1 MDTWV
6 SYIIQTLEEKSI
18 ACILIFVVWPPLTLG
33 PSVCSY
39 VEAAPLA
46 VLGLFE
52 IIKKQAYVAAVKLK
66 LFRHTFRFPG
76 KGSHGDQIP
85 RDVLDSFPG
94 MRNRGDQTPRDMFD
108 SFPGK
113 KNRVDQIPGIHWKD
127 FQNLPKH

>member
-1 MDTWV
+1 MDTCF
-6 SYIIQTLEEKSI
+6 SYVIQTLEEKSI

-52 IIKKQAYVAAVKLK
+52 IIKKPAYVASVKLK
-66 LFRHTFRFPG
+66 LFRHTFRFHG
-76 KGSHGDQIP
+76 KKSHGDQIA
-85 RDVLDSFPG
+85 RDALDSFPG
-94 MRNRGDQTPRDMFD
+94 RRNRGDQTPRDTFD

-113 KNRVDQIPGIHWKD
+113 KNRVDQNPGIHWKH